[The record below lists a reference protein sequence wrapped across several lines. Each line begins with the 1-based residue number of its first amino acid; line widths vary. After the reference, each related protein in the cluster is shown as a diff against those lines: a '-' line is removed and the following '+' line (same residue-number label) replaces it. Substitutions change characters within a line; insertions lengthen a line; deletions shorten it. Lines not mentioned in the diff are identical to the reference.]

1 MPDVDD
7 PSLRDVNAGGVL
19 VTGSDGFVGR
29 HLVLYLAK
37 PGYKVS
43 AASREATAFKLPN
56 VREPIDREKFG
67 GGPSRGYGGP

>member
-1 MPDVDD
+1 MSSMPDANGS
-7 PSLRDVNAGGVL
+7 SLRDVNAGMNAQYSVL
-19 VTGSDGFVGR
+19 VTGSDGFVGQ

-56 VREPIDREKFG
+56 AWEPID
-67 GGPSRGYGGP
+67 P